1 LVRADQPFELDFE
14 RSPRMT
20 VLTLLAD
27 PGTAAL
33 LAGLLALLRADPR
46 LAAAAFNE
54 GAAHQSAHPGLL
66 ARGDP

>member
-1 LVRADQPFELDFE
+1 
-14 RSPRMT
+14 MT